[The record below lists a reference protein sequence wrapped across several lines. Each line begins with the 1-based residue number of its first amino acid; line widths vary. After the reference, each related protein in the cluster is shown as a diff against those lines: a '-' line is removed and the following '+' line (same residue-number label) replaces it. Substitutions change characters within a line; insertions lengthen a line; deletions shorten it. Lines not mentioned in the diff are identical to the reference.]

1 MMSGFSA
8 ARKLD
13 CRPDN
18 FLFAVSN
25 FLKNG
30 VIGNFIYLRRLG
42 PVAHKR

>member
-13 CRPDN
+13 AADN

-30 VIGNFIYLRRLG
+30 IFGNLLRPACSGVGSHR
-42 PVAHKR
+42 